1 MTTKE
6 IFIQAF
12 NQFKCN
18 NRLTLTAY
26 NMVLSALDELDSLH
40 HAYNELEQTNLEI
53 NKENQELKQ
62 VNESLLIHNTE
73 FSLGVQNILKER
85 KKDSIELLNL
95 STRSYNALRR
105 YGITYISEL
114 KDISYNE
121 LIRIRTLG
129 IVHVNEILNKLNE
142 FIENNV

>member
-1 MTTKE
+1 M
-6 IFIQAF
+6 
-12 NQFKCN
+12 
-18 NRLTLTAY
+18 
-26 NMVLSALDELDSLH
+26 
-40 HAYNELEQTNLEI
+40 NET
-53 NKENQELKQ
+53 
-62 VNESLLIHNTE
+62 LLIQNTE
-73 FSLGVQNILKER
+73 FSLGVQNIFKER
-85 KKDSIELLNL
+85 QKDSIELLNL

-142 FIENNV
+142 FIKKC

>member
-26 NMVLSALDELDSLH
+26 NKVLSALDELDSLH

-62 VNESLLIHNTE
+62 VNETLLIQNTE
-73 FSLGVQNILKER
+73 FSLGVQKIGR
-85 KKDSIELLNL
+85 
-95 STRSYNALRR
+95 A
-105 YGITYISEL
+105 
-114 KDISYNE
+114 
-121 LIRIRTLG
+121 
-129 IVHVNEILNKLNE
+129 HV
-142 FIENNV
+142 